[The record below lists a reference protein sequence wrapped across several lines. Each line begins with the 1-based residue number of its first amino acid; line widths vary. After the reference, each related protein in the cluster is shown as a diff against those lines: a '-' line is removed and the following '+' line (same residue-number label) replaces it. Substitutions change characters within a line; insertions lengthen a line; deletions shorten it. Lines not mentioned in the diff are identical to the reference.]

1 MVMKVFYKKQKSTI
15 ITNRSHKH
23 FSGEVFMTDVQNRTS
38 QETSENNDLEFDL
51 FRASL
56 NEAIQKH
63 VPIKQRYV
71 CAN

>member
-1 MVMKVFYKKQKSTI
+1 MVMKVFYKKQNSTI
-15 ITNRSHKH
+15 IRTRSHKH

-38 QETSENNDLEFDL
+38 QATSENNDLEFDL

>member
-1 MVMKVFYKKQKSTI
+1 
-15 ITNRSHKH
+15 
-23 FSGEVFMTDVQNRTS
+23 MTDVQNRTS
-38 QETSENNDLEFDL
+38 QATSENNDLEFDL